1 MTTKPNPLSYLN
13 FWQEASSLE
22 FGLLVEMATEDDKRL
37 LVNALYE
44 CRKQS
49 GGFENMIIMQ
59 PNPPNVFYIM
69 KKTVEMPE

>member
-13 FWQEASSLE
+13 FWQEASELE
-22 FGLLVEMATEDDKRL
+22 FGLLVEMASEDDKRNI
-37 LVNALYE
+37 VNALYE

-59 PNPPNVFYIM
+59 PTTTMFYIM